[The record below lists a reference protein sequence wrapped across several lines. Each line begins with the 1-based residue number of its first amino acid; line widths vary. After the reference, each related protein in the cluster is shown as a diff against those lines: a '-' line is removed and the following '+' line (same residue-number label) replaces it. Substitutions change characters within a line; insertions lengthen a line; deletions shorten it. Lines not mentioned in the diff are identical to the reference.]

1 MSTVRTAT
9 PTLGGRAV
17 ALVGSGFFAV
27 SAAMAVFNAYMPLM
41 LDAAGLTTAA
51 IGVVMA
57 LDNVFGVTV
66 QPLAGMVSDHVRSP
80 WGRRIP
86 FALAVAPVSA
96 LALLLIPWGAGWG
109 IGVLVGLVVLYTI
122 TMAGWRAPI
131 VALMP
136 DLVESRGRSR
146 ANGIINVMGA
156 LGSALIFATGGMLP
170 RGFGYQGPFTV
181 AAVLVAVAVLV
192 LVLFVREP
200 ASYRS
205 RRFSMAPLD
214 GGHGDRGML
223 ARVLTPP
230 SRLGLSAPQRRS
242 LVLILVV
249 IFAYTIG
256 ANAVETFM
264 TLYLTRERGVAAD
277 QVTALLLPYLAAG
290 LLWAVPAGLL
300 GQRFGRRASIGVA
313 LAGAIVLFFVLVSVD
328 EVGVLVAL
336 LPLYGALWI
345 TIVVNALPLVL
356 EMGGSLHTGTM
367 TAYYYLATGLGSI
380 AGPIGFGLLRD
391 ATGSYGSMFWW
402 AAGAFLLAGLF
413 LTRVRHGEASPSED

>member
-156 LGSALIFATGGMLP
+156 LA
-170 RGFGYQGPFTV
+170 
-181 AAVLVAVAVLV
+181 
-192 LVLFVREP
+192 
-200 ASYRS
+200 
-205 RRFSMAPLD
+205 RR
-214 GGHGDRGML
+214 
-223 ARVLTPP
+223 
-230 SRLGLSAPQRRS
+230 
-242 LVLILVV
+242 
-249 IFAYTIG
+249 
-256 ANAVETFM
+256 
-264 TLYLTRERGVAAD
+264 
-277 QVTALLLPYLAAG
+277 
-290 LLWAVPAGLL
+290 
-300 GQRFGRRASIGVA
+300 
-313 LAGAIVLFFVLVSVD
+313 
-328 EVGVLVAL
+328 
-336 LPLYGALWI
+336 
-345 TIVVNALPLVL
+345 
-356 EMGGSLHTGTM
+356 
-367 TAYYYLATGLGSI
+367 
-380 AGPIGFGLLRD
+380 
-391 ATGSYGSMFWW
+391 
-402 AAGAFLLAGLF
+402 
-413 LTRVRHGEASPSED
+413 